1 MNIFRTITLALVFL
15 QSFAFA
21 AGAPNIVLILAD
33 DMGYADLPKFGKSEI
48 PTPALDRLAEEGTIF
63 TDAYVTAPICVASR
77 MGLMTGQYQQ
87 RFGVYGNMS
96 GLTQNRFQLRQTLLP
111 AVLQKAGYRT
121 GLIGKWHLSG
131 NEKNGSLVFPGP
143 LERGFDEFV
152 GLSGG
157 GSSFWKGALVLR
169 GNEKIRAP
177 EYLTDFWGT
186 EACNFIEKNHQHP
199 FFLYLAFNAVHS
211 PLHALDA
218 DQAKFPDVK
227 DENRR
232 IYDAMLLAMDR
243 NIGRVL
249 DKLDEHELSENT
261 LVIFLNDNGGGGSD
275 EKYYAPHSCN
285 YSNNAPLRGTKFD
298 VFEGGVRVPMIL
310 RWPAKG
316 LAGKT
321 FADMVSA
328 VDIFPTLVAAAGL
341 EMPADQPAD
350 GVNLLPY
357 LSGEKAD
364 KPHDHLCW
372 QTRTWRSRGER
383 RPRRTV
389 TRKFAE
395 HSSAIRKGTWKMVRL
410 AERLDAAAPPPA
422 WQLYDLTADI
432 SEQND
437 LSATHPEIVKELDI
451 LFNSWRTTMRP
462 TLEREKEK

>member
-1 MNIFRTITLALVFL
+1 MNIFRAIPLALVFL

-21 AGAPNIVLILAD
+21 EDAPNIVLILAD

-77 MGLMTGQYQQ
+77 MGLITGQYQQ
-87 RFGVYGNMS
+87 RFGIYGNMS
-96 GLTQNRFQLRQTLLP
+96 GARQNRFQLQQTLLP
-111 AVLQKAGYRT
+111 AVLQQAGYRT

-131 NEKNGSLVFPGP
+131 NDKKGAFLLPGP

-157 GSSFWKGALVLR
+157 GSSFWEGAPVLR
-169 GNEKIRAP
+169 GKEKIKAP

-186 EACNFIEKNHQHP
+186 EACSFIEKNHQDP

-249 DKLDEHELSENT
+249 DKLDEHQLSDNT

-285 YSNNAPLRGTKFD
+285 YANNAPLRGTKFD

-310 RWPAKG
+310 PLALPKG
-316 LAGKT
+316 SLEKP
-321 FADMVSA
+321 S
-328 VDIFPTLVAAAGL
+328 PT
-341 EMPADQPAD
+341 
-350 GVNLLPY
+350 
-357 LSGEKAD
+357 
-364 KPHDHLCW
+364 
-372 QTRTWRSRGER
+372 
-383 RPRRTV
+383 
-389 TRKFAE
+389 
-395 HSSAIRKGTWKMVRL
+395 
-410 AERLDAAAPPPA
+410 
-422 WQLYDLTADI
+422 
-432 SEQND
+432 
-437 LSATHPEIVKELDI
+437 
-451 LFNSWRTTMRP
+451 
-462 TLEREKEK
+462 